1 MLTLYPG
8 TVLNTLHIMPY
19 INLITILCGTTIIN
33 NILQMDKLKYREGNN
48 CPGSQLLQVAEKG
61 YKTEFIQF

>member
-8 TVLNTLHIMPY
+8 TVLNTLHIMSY
-19 INLITILCGTTIIN
+19 INPITILCGTTIIN
-33 NILQMDKLKYREGNN
+33 NILQIDKLKYREVNN

-61 YKTEFIQF
+61 YKPEFIQF